1 MNEIDVSVIVTT
13 KNEEKHIGDCLRS
26 IKDQNYPRDQLEIIV
41 VDNNSTD
48 DTKSIASEFTSQVY
62 NLGPERSAQRNYGIS
77 KARGRY
83 LIYLDADMTLSKG
96 VISEAL
102 RRCEDEG
109 YAALY
114 IPERIIGTGFWIKVR
129 DFERGFYNATSIDV
143 VRFIRREAALKIT
156 GFDETLNGPEDWDFD
171 RRVNE
176 IGRTGII
183 SECIFHNE
191 DEFNLLR
198 YTGKKKY
205 YALGFSRYINKWG
218 KDDPTIKK
226 QFGFYYRFIGVFIE
240 RGKWKKIIAHPFMTL
255 SMFFLRFMVGLVFLY
270 SRSVK
275 D

>member
-1 MNEIDVSVIVTT
+1 MNEINISVIVTT

-26 IKDQNYPRDQLEIIV
+26 IKNQNYPRDKLEIIV

-48 DTKSIASEFTSQVY
+48 GTKAIASKFTSQVY

-77 KARGRY
+77 KARGKY
-83 LIYLDADMTLSKG
+83 IVYLDADMTLSKG

-102 RRCEDEG
+102 RRCKDKG

-143 VRFIRREAALKIT
+143 VRFIRREAALKIN

-171 RRVNE
+171 RRVKE
-176 IGRTGII
+176 IGETGII

-191 DEFNLLR
+191 EDFNLFR
-198 YTGKKKY
+198 YTGKKNY
-205 YALGFSRYINKWG
+205 YARGFSRYINKWG
-218 KDDPTIKK
+218 RDDPIIRR
-226 QFGFYYRFIGVFIE
+226 QFGIYYRFLGVFIE
-240 RGKWKKIIAHPFMTL
+240 EGKWKKLIAHPLLTL
-255 SMFFLRFMVGLVFLY
+255 NMYLLRLLVGLIFIY
-270 SRSVK
+270 SRYLK
-275 D
+275 H